1 VKHLLTLA
9 LASAWNRR
17 FTLTLTLAAIAF
29 SVAMLLGVERTRNAA
44 HESFAHSISGTD
56 LVVGPR
62 TSPVQLMLYAVF
74 RIGEATTNMKWASYQ
89 ELAQNPDVAWIVPLS
104 IGDSHHGFPVVGTSA
119 EYFERYRY
127 GLSLPLE
134 LSAGRRFEGLFETV
148 LGAEVAERMKYK
160 VGDRITLS
168 HGTGEFGA
176 EHSDK
181 PFTVVGVLG
190 RTGTP
195 VDRSI
200 HVSLEAMEAIHLD
213 WQGGMRIPGL
223 SIPPQFAK
231 KFDIAPKEI
240 TAALIGLKSRARA
253 FQVQRTINNYAGEPL
268 LAVLPGVALNELWS
282 IVGVVEHTLL
292 LVAGMIVVIGLSGM
306 IVAVWAGLNERR
318 RELAILRSVGA
329 SPGDVIVLL
338 GLEGL
343 LLTALGVTLG
353 YGLLTVLS
361 LAAAPWMQA
370 RFGVVV
376 PAWPGGREELA
387 LVGMV
392 FAAGLLAALLPALRA
407 CRLSL
412 ADGLTPRL

>member
-1 VKHLLTLA
+1 MKHLLTLA

-17 FTLTLTLAAIAF
+17 FTLTLTLAAIAL

-74 RIGEATTNMKWASYQ
+74 RLGEATNNMRWTSYQ
-89 ELAQNPDVAWIVPLS
+89 DLAQNPDVAWTIPLS
-104 IGDSHHGFPVVGTSA
+104 IGDSHRGFPVVGTTA
-119 EYFERYRY
+119 AYFEHYRY
-127 GLSLPLE
+127 GLSLPLRFASGE
-134 LSAGRRFEGLFETV
+134 RFENLFDAV
-148 LGAEVAERMKYK
+148 LGSDVAERLRYK
-160 VGDRITLS
+160 LGDRITLS

-181 PFTVVGVLG
+181 PFTVVGVLE

-200 HVSLEAMEAIHLD
+200 HISLEAMEAIHLD

-223 SIPPQFAK
+223 SIPAEFAR

-240 TAALIGLKSRARA
+240 TAALVGLKARSRV
-253 FQVQRTINNYAGEPL
+253 FQLQRTINNYAGEPL

-282 IVGVVEHTLL
+282 IVDVVENTLL
-292 LVAGMIVVIGLSGM
+292 LVSGMIVVIGLSGM

-329 SPGDVIVLL
+329 GPVDVLVLL
-338 GLEGL
+338 ALEGF
-343 LLTALGVTLG
+343 LLTAFGVALG
-353 YGLLTVLS
+353 YALLTVFS
-361 LAAAPWMQA
+361 VAAAPWMQA

-376 PAWPGGREELA
+376 PAWPRGGEELA
-387 LVGMV
+387 LVGLV

>member
-1 VKHLLTLA
+1 VKHLLILA

-17 FTLTLTLAAIAF
+17 FTLTLTLAAIAL
-29 SVAMLLGVERTRNAA
+29 SVAMLLGVERTRDAA

-62 TSPVQLMLYAVF
+62 TSPVQLMLYAIF

-89 ELAQNPDVAWIVPLS
+89 ELAQNPDVAWTIPLS

-119 EYFERYRY
+119 AYFEHYRY
-127 GLSLPLE
+127 GLSLPLRFA
-134 LSAGRRFEGLFETV
+134 AGKRFENLFDAV
-148 LGAEVAERMKYK
+148 LGAEVAERMRYK

-181 PFTVVGVLG
+181 PFTVVGVLE

-223 SIPPQFAK
+223 SIPPQFAR

-240 TAALIGLKSRARA
+240 TAALVGLKSRAQV
-253 FQVQRTINNYAGEPL
+253 FQVQRAINTSPGEPL

-282 IVGVVEHTLL
+282 MVDVVENTLL
-292 LVAGMIVVIGLSGM
+292 VVSGMIVVIGLSGM

-329 SPGDVIVLL
+329 GPGAVIVLL
-338 GLEGL
+338 ALEGF
-343 LLTALGVTLG
+343 LLTAFGVALGCA
-353 YGLLTVLS
+353 LLTLFS
-361 LAAAPWMQA
+361 LAAAPWMQG
-370 RFGVVV
+370 RFGVAV
-376 PAWPGGREELA
+376 PAWPGGGNELA
-387 LVGMV
+387 LVGLV
-392 FAAGLLAALLPALRA
+392 FAAGLLAALLPAVRA

>member
-1 VKHLLTLA
+1 MKHLLTLA

-29 SVAMLLGVERTRNAA
+29 SVAMLLGVERTRTAA

-74 RIGEATTNMKWASYQ
+74 RLGEATTNMKWASYQ
-89 ELAQNPDVAWIVPLS
+89 EIVQSPEVAWTIPLS
-104 IGDSHHGFPVVGTSA
+104 IGDSHHGFPVVGTTA
-119 EYFERYRY
+119 AYFEHYRY

-160 VGDRITLS
+160 VGDHITLS

-181 PFTVVGVLG
+181 PFTVVGVLA

-200 HVSLEAMEAIHLD
+200 HISLEAMEAIHLD

-231 KFDIAPKEI
+231 KFDLAPKEI
-240 TAALIGLKSRARA
+240 TAVLVGLKARGRV

-268 LAVLPGVALNELWS
+268 LAVVPGVALNELWS
-282 IVGVVEHTLL
+282 IVDVVENTLL
-292 LVAGMIVVIGLSGM
+292 LVSGMIVVIGLSGM

-329 SPGDVIVLL
+329 SPVDVIVLL
-338 GLEGL
+338 ALEGF
-343 LLTALGVTLG
+343 LLTALGVALG
-353 YGLLTVLS
+353 YVLLTVLS
-361 LAAAPWMQA
+361 LAAAPWIQSH
-370 RFGVVV
+370 FGVTV
-376 PAWPGGREELA
+376 PPWPGGGAELG
-387 LVGMV
+387 LVGLV

>member
-1 VKHLLTLA
+1 
-9 LASAWNRR
+9 
-17 FTLTLTLAAIAF
+17 
-29 SVAMLLGVERTRNAA
+29 
-44 HESFAHSISGTD
+44 
-56 LVVGPR
+56 
-62 TSPVQLMLYAVF
+62 
-74 RIGEATTNMKWASYQ
+74 
-89 ELAQNPDVAWIVPLS
+89 LS
-104 IGDSHHGFPVVGTSA
+104 IGDSHHGFPVVGTTTA
-119 EYFERYRY
+119 YFEHNRY
-127 GLSLPLE
+127 GLSLPLT
-134 LSAGRRFEGLFETV
+134 LAAGRRFDGLVVTV
-148 LGAEVAERMKYK
+148 LGAEVAEHEGYK
-160 VGDRITLS
+160 PGDRMTLS

-181 PFTVVGVLG
+181 PFTVVGVLA

-231 KFDIAPKEI
+231 RFDLAPKEI
-240 TAALIGLKSRARA
+240 TAALIGLKARGRV
-253 FQVQRTINNYAGEPL
+253 FQVQRTINTYAAEPL
-268 LAVLPGVALNELWS
+268 VAVVPGVALNELW
-282 IVGVVEHTLL
+282 GVVDVVERTLL
-292 LVAGMIVVIGLSGM
+292 LVSGMIVVIGLSGM

-329 SPGDVIVLL
+329 SPVDVVVLL
-338 GLEGL
+338 ALEGL
-343 LLTALGVTLG
+343 LLTVLGVTLG

-361 LAAAPWMQA
+361 LLAGPWVQT
-370 RFGVVV
+370 RFGIAV
-376 PAWPGGREELA
+376 PAWGAGDAELV
-387 LVGMV
+387 LVGLV

>member
-1 VKHLLTLA
+1 MKHLLTLA

-17 FTLTLTLAAIAF
+17 FTLTLTLAGIAL
-29 SVAMLLGVERTRNAA
+29 SVAMLLGVERMRTAA

-74 RIGEATTNMKWASYQ
+74 RLGEPTTNMKWASYE
-89 ELAQNPDVAWIVPLS
+89 ELARNPDVAWIVPLS

-119 EYFERYRY
+119 EYFDRYRY

-148 LGAEVAERMKYK
+148 LGAEVAERMRYK

-181 PFTVVGVLG
+181 PFTVVGVLA

-195 VDRSI
+195 VDRSLYL
-200 HVSLEAMEAIHLD
+200 SLEAMEAIHLD

-231 KFDIAPKEI
+231 KFDLAPKEI

-268 LAVLPGVALNELWS
+268 LAVLPGVALNEMWS
-282 IVGVVEHTLL
+282 IVAVVENTLL

-329 SPGDVIVLL
+329 SPVDVIVLL
-338 GLEGL
+338 ALEGL
-343 LLTALGVTLG
+343 LLTSLGVALG
-353 YGLLTVLS
+353 YGLLTVLAI
-361 LAAAPWMQA
+361 AAAPWLQA

-387 LVGMV
+387 LVGLV

-407 CRLSL
+407 CRVSL

>member
-1 VKHLLTLA
+1 MKHLLTLA

-17 FTLTLTLAAIAF
+17 FTLTLTLAAIAL
-29 SVAMLLGVERTRNAA
+29 SVAMLLGVERIRNAA

-74 RIGEATTNMKWASYQ
+74 RIGEATTNMKWASYE
-89 ELAQNPDVAWIVPLS
+89 ELAKNPDVDWIVPLS

-119 EYFERYRY
+119 AYFERYRY
-127 GLSLPLE
+127 GLSQPLE
-134 LSAGRRFEGLFETV
+134 LSAGRRFEGLFEAV

-160 VGDRITLS
+160 VGDRITIS

-176 EHSDK
+176 VHSDK
-181 PFTVVGVLG
+181 PFTVVGVLR

-231 KFDIAPKEI
+231 KFDLAPKEI

-253 FQVQRTINNYAGEPL
+253 FQVQRDINNYAGEPL

-282 IVGVVEHTLL
+282 IVGVVENTLL

-329 SPGDVIVLL
+329 SPVDVIVLL
-338 GLEGL
+338 ALEGL

-353 YGLLTVLS
+353 YALLTVLS

-370 RFGVVV
+370 RFGVVL
-376 PAWPGGREELA
+376 PAWPRGRDELA

-392 FAAGLLAALLPALRA
+392 FTAGLLAALLPALRA

>member
-1 VKHLLTLA
+1 MKHLLTLA

-17 FTLTLTLAAIAF
+17 FTLTLTLAAIAL
-29 SVAMLLGVERTRNAA
+29 SVAMLLGVERIRNAA

-74 RIGEATTNMKWASYQ
+74 RIGEATTNMKWASYE
-89 ELAQNPDVAWIVPLS
+89 ELAKNPDVDWIVPLS

-119 EYFERYRY
+119 AYFERYRY
-127 GLSLPLE
+127 GLSQPLE
-134 LSAGRRFEGLFETV
+134 LSAGRRFEGLFEAV

-160 VGDRITLS
+160 VGDRITIS

-176 EHSDK
+176 VHSDK
-181 PFTVVGVLG
+181 PFTVVGVLR

-231 KFDIAPKEI
+231 KFDLAPKEI

-253 FQVQRTINNYAGEPL
+253 FQVQREINNYAGEAL

-282 IVGVVEHTLL
+282 IVGVVENTLL

-329 SPGDVIVLL
+329 SPVDVIVLL
-338 GLEGL
+338 ALEGL

-353 YGLLTVLS
+353 YALLTVLS

-370 RFGVVV
+370 RFGVVL
-376 PAWPGGREELA
+376 PAWPRGRDELA

-392 FAAGLLAALLPALRA
+392 FTAGLLAALLPALRA

>member
-1 VKHLLTLA
+1 MKHLLTLA

-17 FTLTLTLAAIAF
+17 FTLTLTLAAIAL
-29 SVAMLLGVERTRNAA
+29 SVAMLLGVERIRNAA

-74 RIGEATTNMKWASYQ
+74 RIGEATTNMKWASYE
-89 ELAQNPDVAWIVPLS
+89 ELAKNPDVDWIVPLS

-119 EYFERYRY
+119 AYFERYRY
-127 GLSLPLE
+127 GLSQPLE
-134 LSAGRRFEGLFETV
+134 LSAGRRFEGLFEAV

-160 VGDRITLS
+160 VGDRITIS

-176 EHSDK
+176 VHSDK
-181 PFTVVGVLG
+181 PFTVVGVLR

-231 KFDIAPKEI
+231 KFDLAPKEI

-253 FQVQRTINNYAGEPL
+253 FQVQREINNYAGEAL

-282 IVGVVEHTLL
+282 IVGVVENTLL

-329 SPGDVIVLL
+329 SPVDVIVLL
-338 GLEGL
+338 ALEGL

-353 YGLLTVLS
+353 YALLTVLS

-370 RFGVVV
+370 RFGVVL
-376 PAWPGGREELA
+376 PAWPRGRDELA

-392 FAAGLLAALLPALRA
+392 FTAGLLTALLPALRA

>member
-1 VKHLLTLA
+1 MKHLLTLA

-17 FTLTLTLAAIAF
+17 FTLTLTLAAIAL
-29 SVAMLLGVERTRNAA
+29 SVAMLLGVERIRNAA

-74 RIGEATTNMKWASYQ
+74 RIGEATTNMKWASYE
-89 ELAQNPDVAWIVPLS
+89 ELAKNPDVDWIVPLS

-119 EYFERYRY
+119 AYFERYRY
-127 GLSLPLE
+127 GLSQPLE
-134 LSAGRRFEGLFETV
+134 LSAGRRFEGLFEAV

-160 VGDRITLS
+160 VGDRITIS

-176 EHSDK
+176 VHSDK
-181 PFTVVGVLG
+181 PFTVVGVLR

-231 KFDIAPKEI
+231 KFDLAPKEI

-253 FQVQRTINNYAGEPL
+253 FQVQRDINNYAGEAL

-282 IVGVVEHTLL
+282 IVGVVENTLL

-329 SPGDVIVLL
+329 SPVDVIVLL
-338 GLEGL
+338 ALEGL

-353 YGLLTVLS
+353 YALLTVLS

-370 RFGVVV
+370 RFGVVL
-376 PAWPGGREELA
+376 PAWPGGRDELA

>member
-1 VKHLLTLA
+1 MKHLFALA

-17 FTLTLTLAAIAF
+17 FTLTLTVAAIAL
-29 SVAMLLGVERTRNAA
+29 SVAMLLGVERMRTAA

-282 IVGVVEHTLL
+282 IVGVVENTLL

-329 SPGDVIVLL
+329 SPVDVIVLL

>member
-1 VKHLLTLA
+1 MRHLLTLA
-9 LASAWNRR
+9 IASAWNRR

-29 SVAMLLGVERTRNAA
+29 SVAMLLGVERMRTAA

-74 RIGEATTNMKWASYQ
+74 RIGEATTNMKWASYE
-89 ELAQNPDVAWIVPLS
+89 ELAKNPDVDWIVPLS

-127 GLSLPLE
+127 GLSQPLE
-134 LSAGRRFEGLFETV
+134 LAAGRRFEGLFEAV
-148 LGAEVAERMKYK
+148 VGAEVAERMKYK

-168 HGTGEFGA
+168 HGTGELGA

-181 PFTVVGVLG
+181 PFTVVGVLR

-200 HVSLEAMEAIHLD
+200 HVSLEAMQAIHLD

-231 KFDIAPKEI
+231 KFDLAPKEI

-253 FQVQRTINNYAGEPL
+253 FQVQREINNYAGEAL

-282 IVGVVEHTLL
+282 IVGVVENTLL

-329 SPGDVIVLL
+329 SPVDVIVLL
-338 GLEGL
+338 ALEGL

-353 YGLLTVLS
+353 YALLTVLS

-370 RFGVVV
+370 RFGVVL
-376 PAWPGGREELA
+376 PAWPRGRDELA

-392 FAAGLLAALLPALRA
+392 FTAGLLAALLPALRA

>member
-1 VKHLLTLA
+1 MKHLLTLA

-148 LGAEVAERMKYK
+148 LGADVAERMKYK

-282 IVGVVEHTLL
+282 IVGVVENTLL

-329 SPGDVIVLL
+329 SPVDVIVLL
-338 GLEGL
+338 ALEGL
-343 LLTALGVTLG
+343 LLTVLGVALG
-353 YGLLTVLS
+353 YGLLTVVS
-361 LAAAPWMQA
+361 LAAAPWLQA

-376 PAWPGGREELA
+376 PAWPGGPEELA
-387 LVGMV
+387 LVGLI

>member
-1 VKHLLTLA
+1 MTLA

-29 SVAMLLGVERTRNAA
+29 SVAMLLGVERVRTAA

-104 IGDSHHGFPVVGTSA
+104 IGDSHHGFPVVGTTA
-119 EYFERYRY
+119 EYFEHYRY

-134 LSAGRRFEGLFETV
+134 SRAGRGSKACSTTV

-181 PFTVVGVLG
+181 PFTVVGVLA

-195 VDRSI
+195 VDRSV

-223 SIPPQFAK
+223 SIPPQFATK
-231 KFDIAPKEI
+231 VR
-240 TAALIGLKSRARA
+240 LSRRRRSPPRWSGSSLARA
-253 FQVQRTINNYAGEPL
+253 C
-268 LAVLPGVALNELWS
+268 S
-282 IVGVVEHTLL
+282 
-292 LVAGMIVVIGLSGM
+292 
-306 IVAVWAGLNERR
+306 
-318 RELAILRSVGA
+318 RSSARSTTTPA
-329 SPGDVIVLL
+329 SR
-338 GLEGL
+338 
-343 LLTALGVTLG
+343 
-353 YGLLTVLS
+353 
-361 LAAAPWMQA
+361 W
-370 RFGVVV
+370 
-376 PAWPGGREELA
+376 WPCC
-387 LVGMV
+387 
-392 FAAGLLAALLPALRA
+392 RA
-407 CRLSL
+407 SR
-412 ADGLTPRL
+412 